1 MDETDRKSKEEM
13 KRLLFLIVVI
23 MGVVRI
29 SAQPFPLDYS
39 FAGYRM
45 SEQSIPDA
53 PVKVFVPF
61 HPGDNYQRIQRALDF
76 VSSLKMNGK
85 TGLRGAV
92 LLDRGRFEISQPL
105 RISASGVVLRGVDR
119 TRTVI
124 LKKGYARGAIV
135 YVEGKN
141 DLHIEDTLR
150 IISSKVPLNSCTL
163 SVNGRLAPGD
173 EILVYRPSTQ
183 RWINAL
189 GCSSFGGGKQLS
201 YWGWHP
207 GEIDLYWDRS
217 VKAVKGNLI
226 TMDAPLSMALDA
238 DDAHS
243 EVLKFS
249 WKGRIN
255 NSGVEHLTLQSDVDP
270 ERPKDEDHAW
280 QGVYLAQAKDCWV
293 RQVIFRHLAGSAV
306 DIQRTGSQITVEDC
320 QSYQPVSEIGGLRRR
335 TFFTLGEKCLFQRCY
350 SEEGIN
356 DFSAG
361 FCAAGPNAFVQC
373 DSKGSLGFSGS
384 VSSWAT
390 GLLFDN
396 VNIDGNDIKF
406 TNLGLEKYGA
416 GWNTANS
423 LIYQSTASGIWADSI
438 PTGGNNYVYGCWG
451 EFNGNGHF
459 GECNN
464 HVNPWSIF
472 EYMLGK
478 RLNKDVSVQCRTLVR
493 DVNEATSPTIQQAQ
507 VMSAQ
512 AHRPRLTMEMWIDSA
527 KFTASVSPYHVRVVD
542 RIATPRQTT
551 QNGKYQYA
559 VAGGKLV
566 MNGQLLVGGRHDTP
580 WWNGRTRYPSI
591 QKATY
596 ALTRFVPGQ
605 EGQGVTDR
613 IDSVITCMQK
623 EKMLVFKQNYGLWY
637 DRRRDDH
644 ERVRR
649 RDGEVWAPFYEQPFA
664 RSGKG
669 TAWDGLSQYDLT
681 RPNNW
686 YFYRLKS
693 FAQKGMSKG
702 LLLLNEHYFQHNIL
716 EAGAHWVDCPWRT
729 ANNINHTSFPEPVPF
744 TGDKRIFMASY
755 FYNIKDPVLRSLH
768 KAYIEHMLDA
778 FADQPNV
785 IHSIGEEFTGPYD
798 FVKFWLETIK
808 EWEQKKNRKVLV
820 SLAVNKD
827 VQDSVLHHPEL
838 SSVVNIITIEQWF
851 YNSKGLYA
859 PDGGQN
865 MSPRQYLR
873 KIKTGVA
880 RFEDVYRS
888 VLEYR
893 KAYPD
898 KAVIYYAQKFP
909 ELAWASLMAG
919 GSCPDIPV
927 TNSAFLKDVATMSPC
942 CSEKNIYQMK
952 NIAGDRLVYID
963 GSHLAKISLEGGT
976 YRLYQVNI
984 KTGVVLR
991 RSRIHLSVSNP
1002 VLCLKESGVFW
1013 LRKIQ

>member
-1 MDETDRKSKEEM
+1 MDRKSKEEM

-23 MGVVRI
+23 IGVVRV

-39 FAGYRM
+39 YVGYRM
-45 SEQSIPDA
+45 SEQPIPDA

-76 VSSLKMNGK
+76 VSSLKLNGK

-92 LLDRGRFEISQPL
+92 LLDRGMFEISQPL

-119 TRTVI
+119 TQTII
-124 LKKGYARGAIV
+124 LKKGYDRGAIV
-135 YVEGKN
+135 YVEGQD
-141 DLHIEDTLR
+141 DLHVEDTLR
-150 IISSKVPLNSCTL
+150 ILSSKMPLNRCTL
-163 SVNGRLAPGD
+163 SVNGKLAPGD
-173 EILVYRPSTQ
+173 EILIYRPSTQ
-183 RWINAL
+183 RWIDAL
-189 GCSSFGGGKQLS
+189 GCSNFGGGEKLN

-207 GEIDLYWDRS
+207 GELDLYWDRS
-217 VKAVKGNLI
+217 VKAVKGDVI
-226 TMDAPLSMALDA
+226 TLDAPLSMALDTDYA
-238 DDAHS
+238 NT

-249 WKGRIN
+249 WPGRIID
-255 NSGVEHLTLQSDVDP
+255 SGVEHLTLQSDVNP
-270 ERPKDEDHAW
+270 EYPEDEDHAW

-293 RQVIFRHLAGSAV
+293 RQVIFCHLAGSAV

-356 DFSAG
+356 DYSAG

-373 DSKGSLGFSGS
+373 DSKRSLGFSGS

-438 PTGGNNYVYGCWG
+438 PTGENNYVYGCWG

-459 GECNN
+459 DECNN

-472 EYMLGK
+472 EYMLGR

-493 DVNEATSPTIQQAQ
+493 NVKEATSPTIQQAQ
-507 VMSAQ
+507 VMSVQ
-512 AHRPRLTMEMWIDSA
+512 AHQPRLTMETWIDSA
-527 KFTASVSPYHVRVVD
+527 KFTASVSPYHVCDIDHIAKSRQ
-542 RIATPRQTT
+542 RI
-551 QNGKYQYA
+551 QNRKYQYG
-559 VAGGKLV
+559 VVDGKLV

-605 EGQGVTDR
+605 EGHGVTDR
-613 IDSVITCMQK
+613 VDSVVALMQK

-649 RDGEVWAPFYEQPFA
+649 RDGDVWAPFYEQPFA
-664 RSGKG
+664 RCGKG
-669 TAWDGLSQYDLT
+669 TAWDGLSKYDLT

-693 FAQKGMSKG
+693 FAQKGMDRG

-744 TGDKRIFMASY
+744 TGDKRVFMASY

-768 KAYIEHMLDA
+768 KAYIEYMLDA

-808 EWEQKKNRKVLV
+808 EWEQKNGKKVMV

-827 VQDSVLHHPEL
+827 VQDSVLHNPEL

-851 YNSKGLYA
+851 YNHKGLYA
-859 PDGGQN
+859 PDGGLN

-873 KIKTGVA
+873 KIRAGVA

-898 KAVIYYAQKFP
+898 KAVVYYAQKFP
-909 ELAWASLMAG
+909 QLAWASLMAG

-927 TNSAFLKDVATMSPC
+927 TNHDFLRDVASMTPSG
-942 CSEKNIYQMK
+942 SDKGIYQMK
-952 NIAGDRLVYID
+952 NAVGDRLIYID
-963 GSHLAKISLEGGT
+963 GNLPASISLRNGL
-976 YRLYQVNI
+976 YQLYQVDT
-984 KTGVVLR
+984 KTGVISKVG
-991 RSRIHLSVSNP
+991 SRIHSSNSTLSLKGSN
-1002 VLCLKESGVFW
+1002 VFW
-1013 LRKIQ
+1013 LRRIR